1 MAAVVSSPKIVVPAA
16 LTGAGRFES
25 ASLYVGDLEA
35 NVNEAQ
41 LYELF
46 SQIAPVVSVR
56 VCRDQLTQSS
66 LGYAYVNFSNARDG
80 LYFDFH
86 LFIMCFM
93 NWIFGL

>member
-16 LTGAGRFES
+16 LTGAGRFEN
-25 ASLYVGDLEA
+25 ASLYVGDLEG

-41 LYELF
+41 LYDLF

-56 VCRDQLTQSS
+56 VCRDQMMQSS
-66 LGYAYVNFSNARDG
+66 LGYGYVNFSNARDG

-86 LFIMCFM
+86 SFIMCFLYS
-93 NWIFGL
+93 IF